1 MCLLLSLGIMFVR
14 FSHVVPRSW
23 SSFIFVALYILPSVS
38 MHSLFIH
45 PAVGA
50 HSIIF
55 QFGAV
60 TSGASVNILYMSLGI
75 NLVLGSEFQGYRI
88 HVSSNLVDTSREFSK
103 VTALTYTPTR
113 SV

>member
-1 MCLLLSLGIMFVR
+1 MFVR